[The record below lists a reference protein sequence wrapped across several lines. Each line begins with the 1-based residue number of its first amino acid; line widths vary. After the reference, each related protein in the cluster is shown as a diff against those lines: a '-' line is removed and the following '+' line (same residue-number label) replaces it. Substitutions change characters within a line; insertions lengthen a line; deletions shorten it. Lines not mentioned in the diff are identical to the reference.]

1 MTRETRYPADIMI
14 PRVYASS
21 NISLT
26 SLRKNG
32 QNCKEQQS
40 EAVVVGKE
48 TIPFSDADKMG
59 KASTKCAYVDPTT
72 PQLGRLQPSSQARRV
87 GVPQK

>member
-1 MTRETRYPADIMI
+1 MTRETRYLADIMI

-26 SLRKNG
+26 RLRKNG

-40 EAVVVGKE
+40 EAQPWWGERLPSLTLIKWV
-48 TIPFSDADKMG
+48 
-59 KASTKCAYVDPTT
+59 KC
-72 PQLGRLQPSSQARRV
+72 
-87 GVPQK
+87 

>member
-40 EAVVVGKE
+40 EAQSWWGE
-48 TIPFSDADKMG
+48 QFPFLTLIKWVKRQQNVRMW
-59 KASTKCAYVDPTT
+59 T
-72 PQLGRLQPSSQARRV
+72 PQPSS
-87 GVPQK
+87 